1 MGILPTSHGVSEVNI
16 MNNKNDVAS
25 AVGELQNA
33 YVEALDNKD
42 MHGWLAT
49 FDERDDAAYILTTLD
64 NEQQGLPLGLML
76 DDCHDRLEDRVTFI
90 TEIWAGTFQDYRTR
104 HVVHPISCH
113 VKSDNTYVMRSN
125 FSVFYTPTDT
135 GQSNVLACG
144 VYLDTITISNEGA
157 RFVLKKAVTD
167 TSVLPHYLVYPL

>member
-1 MGILPTSHGVSEVNI
+1 MDATRDIAGTL
-16 MNNKNDVAS
+16 
-25 AVGELQNA
+25 GELQNA
-33 YVEALDNKD
+33 YTEALDNKD

-49 FDERDDAAYILTTLD
+49 FDQSDEASYILTTLD
-64 NEQQGLPLGLML
+64 NNQQGLPVGLML
-76 DDCHDRLEDRVTFI
+76 DDCHARLEDRVTFI

-104 HVVHPISCH
+104 HVVQQIACSAQP
-113 VKSDNTYVMRSN
+113 DNTYALRSN

-144 VYLDTITISNEGA
+144 VYSDIVTVDSAGA
-157 RFVLKKAVTD
+157 RFIAKKAITD

>member
-1 MGILPTSHGVSEVNI
+1 MGVTHDIADAL
-16 MNNKNDVAS
+16 
-25 AVGELQNA
+25 GELQNA
-33 YVEALDNKD
+33 YIEALDNKD

-49 FDERDDAAYILTTLD
+49 FDQCDDASYILTTLD
-64 NEQQGLPLGLML
+64 NNQQGLPVGLML
-76 DDCHDRLEDRVTFI
+76 DDCHARLEDRVTFI

-104 HVVHPISCH
+104 HVVQQIACSAQP
-113 VKSDNTYVMRSN
+113 DNTYALRSN

-144 VYLDTITISNEGA
+144 VYSDIVTVDSAGA
-157 RFVLKKAVTD
+157 RFIAKKAITD

>member
-1 MGILPTSHGVSEVNI
+1 MDVT
-16 MNNKNDVAS
+16 NDIAG

-49 FDERDDAAYILTTLD
+49 FDQRDDASYILTTRD
-64 NEQQGLPLGLML
+64 NEQKDLPLGLML
-76 DDCHDRLEDRVTFI
+76 DDCHARLEDRVTFI

-104 HVVHPISCH
+104 HVVHPLACRAQ
-113 VKSDNTYVMRSN
+113 SDDTYALRSN
-125 FSVFYTPTDT
+125 FSVFYTPADT
-135 GQSNVLACG
+135 GQSSVLACG
-144 VYLDTITISNEGA
+144 LYLDTITVGSLGA
-157 RFVLKKAVTD
+157 RFIAKKAITD